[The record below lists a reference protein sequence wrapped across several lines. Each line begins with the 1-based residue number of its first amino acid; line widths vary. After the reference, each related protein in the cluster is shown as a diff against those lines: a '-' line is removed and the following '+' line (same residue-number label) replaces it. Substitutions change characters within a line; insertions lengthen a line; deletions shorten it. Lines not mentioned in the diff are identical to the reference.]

1 MRTRSFTVE
10 QADACVPRLRL
21 LLERVQRNALR
32 LHRER
37 EAVAMGRGGDPGA
50 IRIEDVLAERPELR
64 RLVEELDAA
73 VGEIEELGVELKDV
87 DLGLVDFPAVIDGV
101 EVYLCWQFG
110 EDRVRFFHRRTE
122 GFAGR
127 RALRGLPP
135 APEVQ

>member
-1 MRTRSFTVE
+1 M
-10 QADACVPRLRL
+10 PRLRL
-21 LLERVQRNALR
+21 LLERVQHNALR

-37 EAVAMGRGGDPGA
+37 ETVAAGRGDDAGRIG
-50 IRIEDVLAERPELR
+50 IEDVLAQRPELR

-127 RALRGLPP
+127 RALPGLPP